1 MMPSALLIFSLCGLA
16 ISSSAKA
23 IVPACGNQPPSEGE
37 IARAQAMYAKEKTMS
52 VDVQRRDLVTIPT
65 WFHVVYVNETEEGGY
80 IPRNQLDAQISVL
93 SDAWT
98 PHGFSFDLVNV
109 TYTQNATWSNANFDG
124 WPDMKRALRQGGYG
138 TLNLYT
144 VLLTEGSGLLGIGT
158 PPGDYYDGTDDFL
171 QDGVVIQANTLPGG
185 IGPNF
190 ETYPERYTTGRLA
203 CHEVGHWFGLF
214 HTYIEHGP
222 YPFTCQNGDND
233 FVDDTPVHLLVL
245 TSNGPDLDCP
255 AGRDTCPDLP
265 GLDPTDNYM
274 GNQWQSC
281 WSEFTAGQGL
291 RSRSLWTAQRAGRG

>member
-1 MMPSALLIFSLCGLA
+1 
-16 ISSSAKA
+16 
-23 IVPACGNQPPSEGE
+23 
-37 IARAQAMYAKEKTMS
+37 MS